1 MKLSLMT
8 AAAIGAE
15 IAFAAPLVD
24 KVNVSRV
31 GDFRK
36 VAITYDLNGEDAI
49 VTMDIQTNTL
59 ADASGAWVP
68 VGGKAQRRLVG
79 AVNRKVGIGTS
90 LRAIWRPDP
99 SFCEAISAGGQLR
112 AVVTAWSVSAPP
124 PYMVIDLDARSTVSA
139 GRTPQYYPDEDSLP
153 EGIGS
158 DLYRTEKM
166 VLRKIPARGVT
177 WRMGSPEGEIGRNAA
192 MESNHLVRLTRDYY
206 IGVFEVTQFQFKRV
220 YGSNNSY
227 YQGNADDWATRPAE
241 SFEFNVLRDTTD
253 PTAADPSTRHAAA
266 SWKFFGQL
274 RAVTGLGLD
283 LDLPT
288 EAQWEYACRA
298 GCGTAFHDG
307 TALTVAGVRSES
319 LDALARNKYNGGLLN
334 VNTGAQPAADCTAE
348 WATAR
353 VGIYAPNAWGLYD
366 MLGNVGEMCL
376 DASAA
381 YTNAADSVSVDPLG
395 RPLSEGLA
403 NFNYRTVRGG
413 AYSSAPAGCR
423 AATRMNK
430 NNYNVWN
437 KANVYG
443 FRVAYG
449 LGDGDGGAGA
459 ATVNELAPHGA
470 TQETDY
476 WTTAGRVPT
485 AVARAEA
492 SAIVSLAGGTA
503 DAVSQEISVGTHAPA
518 MVITVR

>member
-1 MKLSLMT
+1 MKLSLIT

-15 IAFAAPLVD
+15 IALAAPIVD
-24 KVNVSRV
+24 NVNVSRV

-36 VAITYDLNGEDAI
+36 VAITYDLSGEDAI

-124 PYMVIDLDARSTVSA
+124 PYMVIDLDARSAVSA

-177 WRMGSPEGEIGRNAA
+177 WRMGSPEGEIGRNVT
-192 MESNHLVRLTRDYY
+192 MESNHLVRLTHDYY
-206 IGVFEVTQFQFKRV
+206 LGVFEVTQLQFRRV
-220 YGSNNSY
+220 YGHNYSF
-227 YQGNADDWATRPAE
+227 YQGDAEAWATRPVE
-241 SFEFNVLRDTTD
+241 NFEFNCLRDTGD
-253 PTAADPSTRHAAA
+253 PTSDDVATRHASAW
-266 SWKFFGQL
+266 WKFFGQL
-274 RAVTGLGLD
+274 RAVTGLGLL

-298 GCGTAFHDG
+298 GCGTAFNDG
-307 TALTVAGVRSES
+307 TALSATGVRSES
-319 LDALARNKYNGGLLN
+319 LDAIARNKYNGGLLN
-334 VNTGAQPAADCTAE
+334 VNTGEMPAEDCTAE

-353 VGIYAPNAWGLYD
+353 VGSYAPNAWGLYD

-376 DASAA
+376 DAAAA
-381 YTNAADSVSVDPLG
+381 YTNAADSVSIDPLG
-395 RPLSEGLA
+395 RPFSEGRSDF
-403 NFNYRTVRGG
+403 NFRAVRGG
-413 AYSSAPAGCR
+413 AFNSAPITCR
-423 AATRMNK
+423 SAARMNN

-437 KANVYG
+437 KVKSFG

-449 LGDGDGGAGA
+449 LGDGDAGEGSES
-459 ATVNELAPHGA
+459 VNELAPYDSA
-470 TQETDY
+470 SETDY
-476 WTTAGRVPT
+476 WTTTGYAPT
-485 AVARAEA
+485 AVAKAET
-492 SAIVSLAGGTA
+492 SAVVSLAGVA
-503 DAVSQEISVGTHAPA
+503 SAVASSEIEVATHAPA